1 MKDIEKLVVKALEKE
16 QETHIWDR
24 WVRLCPYME
33 LGQINFITFED
44 YKNALLKPKEKVS
57 EKTSEEIMVEMM
69 AVMSAHEN
77 DTKQAAF

>member
-1 MKDIEKLVVKALEKE
+1 
-16 QETHIWDR
+16 
-24 WVRLCPYME
+24 ME
-33 LGQINFITFED
+33 LGQIKFITFED